1 MSPQDQIKIEAYSK
15 LVELIY
21 DTAQTPVLWPEL
33 FQSIDEHKIAF
44 SDEPQ
49 AESLKHLEPH
59 LTKAIKIHSYI
70 NNLESK
76 SDTAD
81 HIINRLP
88 MGVVIVSQD
97 AEIIA
102 LNQRAQTYLD
112 DKECLAIE
120 NNHIVAHHN
129 KSTQALHHAI
139 TNAITQQ
146 TGVSLQIKLDHEQHT
161 SIWVTSYA
169 EKGNAPAIK
178 IALYIVSPSI
188 KPEYHIES
196 IAQDFQLTQ
205 AQAKLVALLA
215 NGCHNLNDIA
225 TKLGVSIHTVRSQI
239 KTVYEKTDTNC
250 QVELVKKILT
260 SPAAIVGQA
269 QPPAP
274 FQPQRKTTQP
284 PPQGSIA
291 LFDGRRLGYVEYGNP
306 DGEPV
311 VFCHPLIHPDKQM
324 FHEPQLQDL
333 VKYRIIAPKR
343 PGFLNST
350 PTHKKYSLHD
360 HARDIIQLVDHLGI
374 DTFKVIASSNGAPF
388 AAALAH
394 DYPQR
399 VSQLLLISPIVPPHM
414 DKLTSITTNNL
425 LYKAGKYLPRAVFN
439 QMTLIGFK
447 SLAKRPDELI
457 SNNDK
462 YVSNS
467 ERAFSNTP
475 ALRDYLKQWVKSSYP
490 TRIPAVNDD
499 LLVRIRKWRFKPED
513 IKVPVFLWHAKDD
526 TTVDIACAKKL
537 ASTIPNC
544 QTHYLEEGGHFIFFT
559 HFDEITKT
567 F

>member
-21 DTAQTPVLWPEL
+21 DTAQTPMLWPEL
-33 FQSIDEHKIAF
+33 FQSIDEHKRAF

-49 AESLKHLEPH
+49 GESLKHLEPH
-59 LTKAIKIHSYI
+59 LNKAIKIHSYI
-70 NNLESK
+70 NALENK

-97 AEIIA
+97 AKIIA
-102 LNQRAQTYLD
+102 LNQRAQDYLD
-112 DKECLAIE
+112 SEECLAIE
-120 NNHIVAHHN
+120 NNHIVAHHK
-129 KSTQALHHAI
+129 KSTQALHHTI

-161 SIWVTSYA
+161 SIWVTSYD
-169 EKGNAPAIK
+169 EKGVTSTVK
-178 IALYIVSPSI
+178 VALYIVSPSI

-205 AQAKLVALLA
+205 AQAKLVTLLA

-225 TKLGVSIHTVRSQI
+225 AKLDISIHTVRAQI
-239 KTVYEKTDTNC
+239 KTIYGKTDTSC

-260 SPAAIVGQA
+260 SPAAIVGTA
-269 QPPAP
+269 QPPTP
-274 FQPQRKTTQP
+274 FKLQHKKSMPT
-284 PPQGSIA
+284 PQGCVP
-291 LFDGRRLGYVEYGNP
+291 LFDGRKLGYVEYGNP

-311 VFCHPLIHPDKQM
+311 IFCHPLIHPDTQM
-324 FHEPQLQDL
+324 FHEPELQDL
-333 VKYRIIAPKR
+333 VRYRIITPKR
-343 PGFLNST
+343 PGFLDST
-350 PTHKKYSLHD
+350 PTHRKYSLHD
-360 HARDIIQLVDHLGI
+360 HASDIIQLVDHLGI
-374 DTFKVIASSNGAPF
+374 ETFKVIANSNGAPYG
-388 AAALAH
+388 AALAH

-399 VSQLLLISPIVPPHM
+399 VQKLLLISPVVPPNM
-414 DKLTSITTNNL
+414 DKLTSIITNNL
-425 LYKAGKYLPRAVFN
+425 LYKAGKYLPRTVFN
-439 QMTLIGFK
+439 KMILIGFK
-447 SLAKRPDELI
+447 SLAENPNELI
-457 SNNDK
+457 HNNDK
-462 YVSNS
+462 YISNS
-467 ERAFSNTP
+467 ERTFSNTP

-490 TRIPAVNDD
+490 TRIPAVIDD
-499 LLVRIRKWRFKPED
+499 LLVRIRKWHFQPKD

-526 TTVDIACAKKL
+526 TTVDITCAKHL
-537 ASTIPNC
+537 ASVIPSC
-544 QTHYLEEGGHFIFFT
+544 QTRYLEEGGHFIFFT